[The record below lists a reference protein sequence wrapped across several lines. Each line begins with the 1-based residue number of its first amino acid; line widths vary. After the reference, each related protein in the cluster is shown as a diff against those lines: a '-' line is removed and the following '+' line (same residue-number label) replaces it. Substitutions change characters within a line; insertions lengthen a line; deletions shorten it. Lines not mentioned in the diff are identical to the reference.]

1 MDMKIFAV
9 FAALLMLGVVEFA
22 HAQDDGSI
30 VAWGSNSA
38 GQSDVPTPNEGFVA
52 VAGGNYHS
60 LGLKEDSSIM
70 AWGWNDHGQCNVPA
84 PNEDYVAVA
93 GGNVHSLGLKAD
105 GSIVAWGSNTYGQ
118 CDVPAPNE
126 DFVAVAGGG
135 GTHGLGLKADGSIV
149 AWGFNAYGQC
159 DIPAPNEGFV
169 AVAAGTYHSFGLK
182 EDGSIVVWGRNNYG
196 QCNVPAPNEDFVAVA
211 GGCWYSLGL
220 KEDGS
225 IVAWGSNTYGQCD
238 VPEPNEGFIAVS
250 GGWYHS
256 LGLKEDGSIVAWG
269 RNYEGQCNVPA
280 PNEGFVAVSGG
291 GLHSLGLHAY
301 LHVIEP
307 DSSTIWAQLTTD
319 HPVGWT
325 GVYCDSVS
333 ITLYDG
339 ALFIDTLAASA
350 PNTGSWVFC
359 DTVPINWDPGTQ
371 YKICIEDDLGYLGW
385 SEEFTVSPPVP
396 IAGNEST
403 GICGFALHNAAPNP
417 SYGMALVAFEIPVI
431 ENVCIT
437 VYDVSGR
444 AVTELAYIAL
454 APGIHEAMISDLHAG
469 FYIVH
474 MQAGGFSDYG
484 KMIVIR

>member
-1 MDMKIFAV
+1 MKIFAV

-159 DIPAPNEGFV
+159 DIPAPN
-169 AVAAGTYHSFGLK
+169 A
-182 EDGSIVVWGRNNYG
+182 
-196 QCNVPAPNEDFVAVA
+196 
-211 GGCWYSLGL
+211 
-220 KEDGS
+220 
-225 IVAWGSNTYGQCD
+225 
-238 VPEPNEGFIAVS
+238 
-250 GGWYHS
+250 
-256 LGLKEDGSIVAWG
+256 
-269 RNYEGQCNVPA
+269 
-280 PNEGFVAVSGG
+280 GFVAVSGG